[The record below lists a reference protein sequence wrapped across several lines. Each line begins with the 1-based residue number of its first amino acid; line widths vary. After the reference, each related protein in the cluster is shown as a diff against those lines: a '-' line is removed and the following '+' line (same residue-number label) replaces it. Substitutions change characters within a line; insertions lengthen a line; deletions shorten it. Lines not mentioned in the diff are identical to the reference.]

1 MSPHLAHNN
10 RSGKRPLQLKAAQN
24 YLYIGQIRRIVA
36 YIVFSG
42 YLLDATSPNR
52 LWFSQLG
59 KCNWFNLNGLLDQ
72 SVEQLAA

>member
-1 MSPHLAHNN
+1 VRTQEARALF
-10 RSGKRPLQLKAAQN
+10 KK
-24 YLYIGQIRRIVA
+24 
-36 YIVFSG
+36 VFREAIWESG

>member
-1 MSPHLAHNN
+1 MSCGP
-10 RSGKRPLQLKAAQN
+10 P
-24 YLYIGQIRRIVA
+24 QISE
-36 YIVFSG
+36 SG

>member
-1 MSPHLAHNN
+1 VARLPI
-10 RSGKRPLQLKAAQN
+10 RPVN
-24 YLYIGQIRRIVA
+24 VGY
-36 YIVFSG
+36 FFESG